1 MLHPLLKKLLKKP
14 ITLLADRLSAAPDT
28 QLVHKA
34 LDLLLEKTR
43 LEESDAPNHL
53 KINLENTRLAII
65 SDQHKGCGDAADDF
79 ELARPAYQMALQHYL
94 QNDFTLINNGDAEEL
109 WENKPAAVINYQKQV
124 LVLENEF
131 HQQGRYLRTFGNHDL
146 EWKYQV
152 PQKQFLQPVFGKE
165 LRVFEALLL
174 HLEYQGQNFEIFIT
188 HGHQGD
194 RQSDGNKFSSWA
206 VAALWTPLQ
215 RYLNINVNT
224 ISASYDLANK
234 HNRILY
240 EWSSKQSNL
249 LLITGH
255 THHPVFASLGKQEQ
269 HQYSETVPTYFNSG
283 CCCFEDGDIT
293 LLEIENGMIRLVK
306 WGLIEGEIGRKV
318 LVEEGLAALLERIVS
333 RKEAKLLRH

>member
-1 MLHPLLKKLLKKP
+1 MLQPLLKKLLKKP
-14 ITLLADRLSAAPDT
+14 LTLLADRLSAAPDRR
-28 QLVHKA
+28 LVHNA
-34 LDLLLEKTR
+34 LSNLLHQTR
-43 LEESDAPNHL
+43 KQGAHSPNHL
-53 KINLENTRLAII
+53 KLNLNNAQIAII

-79 ELARPAYQMALQHYL
+79 EMAKPAFQTALLHYL
-94 QNDFTLINNGDAEEL
+94 EKGFTLINNGDAEEL
-109 WENKPAAVINYQKQV
+109 WENKPAVVMDYQKQM
-124 LVLENEF
+124 LDLENAF
-131 HQQGRYLRTFGNHDL
+131 HQKGRYFRTFGNHDL

-152 PQKQFLQPVFGKE
+152 PLKQFLEPVFGKK
-165 LRVFEALLL
+165 LQVFEALLL
-174 HLEYQGQNFEIFIT
+174 HAELEADRFEIFIT

-215 RYLNINVNT
+215 RYLKINVNT
-224 ISASYDLANK
+224 ISSSYDLANK

-240 EWSSKQSNL
+240 EWSAQQSNL
-249 LLITGH
+249 VLITGH

-269 HQYSETVPTYFNSG
+269 HQYSEAVPTYFNSG